1 MYFIHI
7 IDKILDWFILNELS
21 FLINSN
27 LENIS
32 YDTREII
39 FAQSD
44 KDFIHQVYQCNEIS
58 TLLQNYYTPI
68 NSISTMYINVPSLEI
83 CPLIQDQ
90 SSQISHGLE

>member
-7 IDKILDWFILNELS
+7 IDKILDWFKHLTAI
-21 FLINSN
+21 LINSN

-58 TLLQNYYTPI
+58 TL
-68 NSISTMYINVPSLEI
+68 
-83 CPLIQDQ
+83 
-90 SSQISHGLE
+90 